1 MHAIP
6 RSRPSSASRLIIFD
20 KSHLFC
26 VRIFDRAVLLRA
38 DFHNEIVGQFVDH
51 MEQSSVAIWLDF
63 KSGE

>member
-26 VRIFDRAVLLRA
+26 VRIFDWAVLSTA
-38 DFHNEIVGQFVDH
+38 DFHYEIVGQFVDQV
-51 MEQSSVAIWLDF
+51 EQSSVATWLDF